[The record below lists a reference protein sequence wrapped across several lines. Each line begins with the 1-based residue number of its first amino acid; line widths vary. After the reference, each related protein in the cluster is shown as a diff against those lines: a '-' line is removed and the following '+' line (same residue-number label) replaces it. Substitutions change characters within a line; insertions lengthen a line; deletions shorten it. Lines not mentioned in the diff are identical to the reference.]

1 MLKLIKP
8 KNGETVSQ
16 LRDYQISF
24 LANCEEYANDSR
36 WRRHFGWV
44 EECSIPA
51 FVHFAWESE
60 EEETFLLSDT
70 PDFSHIVACRSAVG
84 SCDVCNLMIGRTYYW
99 RVGDSEIRCFETE
112 QRPPRLLY
120 VPGMANIRD
129 IGGWMTLEGK
139 RIKQGKIYRSPA
151 TTNEFYQATDEGIR
165 VLHDDFGIRCD
176 FDLRGN
182 CDNGHSPIGEDV
194 SYCFYSAKQYEDFV
208 LDRERNVQM
217 FRRLLDETIY
227 PVFIHCAYGLDR
239 TGSLIAML
247 MGVLG
252 ADDETI
258 ICDYEIG
265 ALVASVHSRHSD
277 DWTRFVAAL
286 QEYGNTL
293 SEQFCGY
300 LKSGGITDEELD
312 QFRQIMLEDC

>member
-1 MLKLIKP
+1 MPKLLLPKEGERVSHLK
-8 KNGETVSQ
+8 
-16 LRDYQISF
+16 DYQVSF
-24 LANCEEYANDSR
+24 LENCEAYAADAE
-36 WRRHFGWV
+36 WRHHFDWV

-51 FVHFAWESE
+51 PVHFVWESG

-70 PDFSHIVACRSAVG
+70 PDFSQIVACRRAVD
-84 SCDVCNLMIGRTYYW
+84 SCDIYNLMIGRTYYW
-99 RVGDSEIRCFETE
+99 RVGDSEVRHFETVL
-112 QRPPRLLY
+112 QPPRLLCI
-120 VPGMANIRD
+120 PGMANVRD
-129 IGGWMTLEGK
+129 IGGWSTLEGK
-139 RIKQGKIYRSPA
+139 YVKQGMIYRSPA

-165 VLHDDFGIRCD
+165 ILHDDFGIRCD
-176 FDLRGN
+176 FDLRGK

-194 SYCFYSAKQYEDFV
+194 LYCFYDAEQYEGFV

-217 FRRLLDETIY
+217 FRRLLDKTIY
-227 PVFIHCAYGLDR
+227 PVFIHCAYGQDR

-252 ADDETI
+252 VDDETI
-258 ICDYEIG
+258 ICDYELS
-265 ALVASVHSRHSD
+265 ALVAGEKSRHSGR
-277 DWTRFVAAL
+277 WVRFVTAL

-312 QFRQIMLEDC
+312 LFRQIMLEDR